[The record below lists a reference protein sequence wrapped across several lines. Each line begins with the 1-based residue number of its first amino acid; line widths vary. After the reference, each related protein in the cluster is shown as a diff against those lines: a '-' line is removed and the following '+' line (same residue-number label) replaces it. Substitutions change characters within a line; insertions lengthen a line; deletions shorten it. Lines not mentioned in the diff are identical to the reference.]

1 MSSFC
6 LILLAWLASPR
17 QLSAQDPNHVAVVVR
32 FDEETVISKCVAFDE
47 EQISGYDALRRSGLS
62 VIAGFD
68 AQGGTMCQID
78 GVGCPA
84 DNCFCRCKGGQDCI
98 YWSYWHQVGDSWE
111 YARVGATTYRVGDKQ
126 VEGWSWGPGTISQ
139 AVEPPKVT
147 FEEVCDSLERGE
159 VAAPTEESTLPGG
172 WLQYALFGGI
182 LGLFALAL
190 VYSQIRRD
198 NA

>member
-1 MSSFC
+1 M
-6 LILLAWLASPR
+6 SPR
-17 QLSAQDPNHVAVVVR
+17 LSQAQDSNHVAVVVR
-32 FDEETVISKCVAFDE
+32 LDEEEVVTQCVAFDE

-62 VIAGFD
+62 VVAGFD

-84 DNCFCRCKGGQDCI
+84 DNCFCQCKGGQDCI

-111 YARVGATTYRVGDKQ
+111 YARVGATTYKVSDKD

-139 AVEPPKVT
+139 ANEPPKVT
-147 FEEVCDSLERGE
+147 FEAVCDSPESSE
-159 VAAPTEESTLPGG
+159 AAVPTEEGASSDF
-172 WLQYALFGGI
+172 WLQYVLFGGI

-190 VYSQIRRD
+190 VFNQIRR
-198 NA
+198 NRR